1 MVHDGRYFESK
12 NCRCFE
18 YKQNI
23 STDFYMTIC
32 GIEQNTPG
40 KKFGPIIRDGY
51 HVHVVFSGKGHLE
64 IGEKTYEVHAG
75 QIFVTVPEKE
85 TYYKAD
91 KEDPWYY
98 CWITFAGDKAHEY
111 VKCAGFGDG
120 CYVRDCN
127 IDTGEFMKILQKI
140 LAHPKL
146 NQSSE
151 TYRLAMAYQYMSM
164 IQASVEA
171 SQKEYRGENDLSTD
185 DYIEYA
191 IKYIQG
197 NYARVKIG
205 DLADYIGI
213 NRTYLA
219 TIFKRKLCMSPQEY
233 LMRVRMN
240 KATELLCQTE
250 LQINQVASN
259 VGYDNALTFS
269 KMFKKEYGISPEAY
283 RKKAL
288 ER

>member
-120 CYVRDCN
+120 C
-127 IDTGEFMKILQKI
+127 
-140 LAHPKL
+140 
-146 NQSSE
+146 
-151 TYRLAMAYQYMSM
+151 
-164 IQASVEA
+164 
-171 SQKEYRGENDLSTD
+171 
-185 DYIEYA
+185 
-191 IKYIQG
+191 
-197 NYARVKIG
+197 
-205 DLADYIGI
+205 
-213 NRTYLA
+213 
-219 TIFKRKLCMSPQEY
+219 
-233 LMRVRMN
+233 
-240 KATELLCQTE
+240 
-250 LQINQVASN
+250 
-259 VGYDNALTFS
+259 
-269 KMFKKEYGISPEAY
+269 
-283 RKKAL
+283 
-288 ER
+288 